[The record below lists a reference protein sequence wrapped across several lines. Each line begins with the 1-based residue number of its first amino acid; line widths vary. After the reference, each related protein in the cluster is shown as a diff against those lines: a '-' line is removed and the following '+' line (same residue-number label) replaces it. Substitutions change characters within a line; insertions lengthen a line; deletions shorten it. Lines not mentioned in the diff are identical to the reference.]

1 MINTYKQAFRKNED
15 LDEGLYKEMLA
26 KELIL
31 RDYLA
36 IERTILTNE
45 ATFLAYIR
53 TSLTLLAAGVTIFHL
68 AKDENLQYF
77 GVFISIFSVYIF
89 LRGTFRSAKMKNKI
103 NKFLRNKNKAQAEL
117 VNSKKLNEDLK

>member
-1 MINTYKQAFRKNED
+1 MINFYKKAFKKNEE
-15 LDEGLYKEMLA
+15 LDPKLYKEFIA

-53 TSLTLLAAGVTIFHL
+53 TCLTVIVVGVTLFHL
-68 AKDENLQYF
+68 SPNNENLQYLGIVVALF
-77 GVFISIFSVYIF
+77 GVFIFVYGSIQSV
-89 LRGTFRSAKMKNKI
+89 KMKHKI
-103 NKFLRNKNKAQAEL
+103 NKFLRKRKEAETIASNK
-117 VNSKKLNEDLK
+117 